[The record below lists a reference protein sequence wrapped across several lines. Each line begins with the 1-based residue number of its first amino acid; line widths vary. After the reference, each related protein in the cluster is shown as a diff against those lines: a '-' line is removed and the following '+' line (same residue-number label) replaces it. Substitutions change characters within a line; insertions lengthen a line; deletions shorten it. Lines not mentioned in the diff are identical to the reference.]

1 MVETKTKSK
10 TIEYNEEYLT
20 VVLVSNNPLSE
31 STIAGKKVID
41 WMTSQVSIFDVRKVS
56 VEKEIDYL
64 SIAKKTVTDSKY
76 VLVLPA
82 TCPLLLKQ
90 DIMDILDYAVYK
102 EQNVVKLEEG
112 YLFATH
118 KLDHIERLYDLFTV
132 PIGRDRFYKI
142 VDQLSLSYATTYL
155 RNKINNFHMRQ
166 GVRLIDPATTYI
178 DSNVVIGNDVVI
190 APNVILRNETVIGDG
205 CYIGAGCVI
214 DHSTILRFSVVHASH
229 LTDVLIK
236 ENSEI
241 EPYTV
246 LKGKTIYKGE

>member
-1 MVETKTKSK
+1 
-10 TIEYNEEYLT
+10 
-20 VVLVSNNPLSE
+20 
-31 STIAGKKVID
+31 
-41 WMTSQVSIFDVRKVS
+41 MT

-76 VLVLPA
+76 ILVLPA
-82 TCPLLLKQ
+82 TCPLILKQ

-112 YLFATH
+112 YLFSTR
-118 KLDHIERLYDLFTV
+118 KLEQIERLYDLFTV
-132 PIGRDRFYKI
+132 PIGRERFYKI
-142 VDQLSLSYATTYL
+142 VDHLTLSYATTYL

-190 APNVILRNETVIGDG
+190 APNVVLRNETVVGDG
-205 CYIGAGCVI
+205 CYIGSGSVI
-214 DHSTILRFSVVHASH
+214 DHSTILRFSVIHASH

-241 EPYTV
+241 APYTV
-246 LKGKTIYKGE
+246 LKGKNMHNEGE